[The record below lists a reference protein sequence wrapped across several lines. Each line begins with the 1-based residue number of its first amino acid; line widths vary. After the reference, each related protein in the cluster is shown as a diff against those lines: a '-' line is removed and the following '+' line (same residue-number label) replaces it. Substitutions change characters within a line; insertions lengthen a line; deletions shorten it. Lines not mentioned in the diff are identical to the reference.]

1 MILLG
6 NIKGAPTGSAPSS
19 DAGQSTQPTIGL
31 QSIVIRSTDHYQ
43 AVQDAEVRLTL
54 VNNSR
59 DEDVLT
65 EVSSPQARFA
75 VIRWDRG

>member
-1 MILLG
+1 M
-6 NIKGAPTGSAPSS
+6 
-19 DAGQSTQPTIGL
+19 
-31 QSIVIRSTDHYQ
+31 IRSTDHYQ